1 MSKSKTRVFIYG
13 SCVSRD
19 TFEHL
24 DPEQFELVAYVAR
37 QSALSAY
44 TRPVELMAPPTLES
58 QFQQRMI
65 SGDFASSLRPQIA
78 GAAAGTDL
86 VLVDLVDE
94 RLGAYLLPDGS
105 VITRSLELIQS
116 GSEQYLPQ
124 GAQYLAFGTQQHFEY
139 WQTAISY
146 IGERLRHYMPQADV
160 VLLDIPWAEW
170 SETGEKTPDS
180 FGVSARDANPVFQA
194 YAQFAAQS
202 LAKQVISLDPSEV
215 VSSPTHPW
223 GDAPFHYAENV
234 YLNIVQRLTGAEGR
248 VIWGTGATRTTTADL
263 PVQQDAAGAAPAA
276 GPSVTVPTAVRQ
288 RVPDAGQDAPGAP
301 AFAAPLRRLE
311 GGPNF
316 LIAGTQQGGT
326 QWLQHQLSRHPQV
339 DVAKDAAPFFSR
351 PARLTKDEEIQKF
364 LKPFADGSKPLRG
377 HRSPG
382 YFWVADPRSEFSPP
396 RKHDTAAA
404 IRDMLDPDAPI
415 LLSLRNPV
423 ERAISAYW
431 RHFSNAEIELGAG
444 IFQTPAR
451 LGIVDRGFYRRHYEG
466 WARTLGPERLRVL
479 VFDDLVERPRVYLQE
494 ALSALRVGDAPEFWD
509 SLKPKVKVGNVG
521 WLPQFRKRSP
531 ITAQEIAAL
540 HALYADDIRFMEE
553 LLGRELPKW
562 HNVGRLVKQYTAE
575 GK

>member
-1 MSKSKTRVFIYG
+1 MSKTRVFIYG

-78 GAAAGTDL
+78 SAAAGTDL

-116 GSEQYLPQ
+116 GAEQYLPQ

-170 SETGEKTPDS
+170 SETGEKPPDS
-180 FGVSARDANPVFQA
+180 FGVSAQDANPVFQS

-202 LAKQVISLDPSEV
+202 LARQVISLDPSEV

-234 YLNIVQRLTGAEGR
+234 YLNIVQRLTGTEGR
-248 VIWGTGATRTTTADL
+248 VIWGAGATRTMTADL
-263 PVQQDAAGAAPAA
+263 PVQRDSGGATPTAASSVPVPERATVQDQAAGAAQ
-276 GPSVTVPTAVRQ
+276 STQ
-288 RVPDAGQDAPGAP
+288 RA
-301 AFAAPLRRLE
+301 AAPLQRLE

-316 LIAGTQQGGT
+316 IIAGTERGGT
-326 QWLQHQLSRHPQV
+326 RWLQMQLNKHPQV
-339 DVAKDAAPFFSR
+339 QILKEPGSFFNQPKKISD
-351 PARLTKDEEIQKF
+351 PQEIQNYLSRF
-364 LKPFADGSKPLRG
+364 STLNPGQIRG
-377 HRSPG
+377 DRTPG
-382 YFWVADPRSEFSPP
+382 YFWQPSDGAFSPSQ
-396 RKHDTAAA
+396 KHDTAQA
-404 IRDMLDPDAPI
+404 IHAMADRSTRVI
-415 LLSLRNPV
+415 VSLRNPV
-423 ERAISAYW
+423 ARAVAAYW
-431 RHFSNAEIELGAG
+431 FHYSRGEYDASTS
-444 IFQTPAR
+444 IFQTSTR
-451 LGIVDRGFYRRHYEG
+451 LGIVDRGFYRRHYEH
-466 WARTLGPERLRVL
+466 WADVLGPERITVL
-479 VFDDLVERPRVYLQE
+479 LHDDLAQSPDEYLRQ
-494 ALSALRVGDAPEFWD
+494 ALGALGMAADPQYLSSLKLDARVGHVPWIAP
-509 SLKPKVKVGNVG
+509 LKKQSRIN
-521 WLPQFRKRSP
+521 
-531 ITAQEIAAL
+531 AQEIAAL
-540 HALYADDIRFMEE
+540 FELYSDDIRFVED
-553 LLGRELPKW
+553 LLGRHLPEW
-562 HNVGRLVKQYTAE
+562 QDRRSLVKRLAASQR
-575 GK
+575 